1 MCADPMV
8 SVAAR
13 QGVSSAASVRR
24 ASEAPTAM
32 RVRVHRHNTEYKIQF
47 IYYTTYIN
55 NKMTV

>member
-1 MCADPMV
+1 MV

-13 QGVSSAASVRR
+13 PGVSSAASVRR